1 MNPVRMTPVLLIH
14 NGQYCIY
21 YPNIAAYQTF
31 TTAQEA
37 VDFFYDNNPGAILNI
52 NITHERSTE

>member
-1 MNPVRMTPVLLIH
+1 MTAILLIH

-21 YPNIAAYQTF
+21 YSNTSVYQTF

-37 VDFFYDNNPGAILNI
+37 VDYFYSNNPGEILHI